1 MLSHLPIEVL
11 KITQKGC
18 ERPSGD
24 LAIPEGGIGLLLPG
38 WLLVLGLQTFP
49 GPFPDRVAKTNE
61 LFAVSSTPEQIGLF
75 VNFCIHS
82 RKFFFKHAI

>member
-1 MLSHLPIEVL
+1 MLSDLPIEVL

-49 GPFPDRVAKTNE
+49 GPFADGVAKTNE
-61 LFAVSSTPEQIGLF
+61 LFAVSSTPEQITLF
-75 VNFCIHS
+75 VNFCIHD
-82 RKFFFKHAI
+82 RKFLFKNAI